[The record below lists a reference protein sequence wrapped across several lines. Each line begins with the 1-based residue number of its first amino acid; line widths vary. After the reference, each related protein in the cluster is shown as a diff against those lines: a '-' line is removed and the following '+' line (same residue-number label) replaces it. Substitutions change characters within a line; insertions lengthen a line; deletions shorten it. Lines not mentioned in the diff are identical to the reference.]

1 MTGRELIAAIITK
14 VQNIDNPITANDL
27 ELLGVRELVYG
38 PEDMLV
44 AGQHLR
50 GQIILVTKDGD

>member
-50 GQIILVTKDGD
+50 GQIILVTKEGD